1 MTSSTAN
8 SAATNGTFDVVDVV
22 IVGAGISGAIIALQL
37 ATRGKRVLI
46 LEAGPA
52 VPTDRSGYMNNFY
65 MNVAKA
71 PEPPYPPL
79 ELAPGKQATPRTTID
94 GTINTQ
100 APGLTYL
107 IP

>member
-71 PEPPYPPL
+71 PESPYPPL
-79 ELAPGKQATPRTTID
+79 ELAPGKQPTPPPTPHGPTTPP
-94 GTINTQ
+94 T
-100 APGLTYL
+100 P
-107 IP
+107 P